1 MKNELYPE
9 EHPLLTWFDVEKKL
23 KVATHNYTEMP
34 DYISNLECYRDG
46 LDVDCKDAIKA
57 NQWIKGIFNQDYD
70 ERANSIILSIANASF
85 SVNYNE
91 VADDGYTK
99 NIYPLWKHAL
109 YAPKLQNPNFS
120 ALKVPT
126 YAFHS
131 FKGGVGRTSALTTFV
146 SSIFN
151 STNSNEQKK
160 ILIIDSDLEAP
171 GVSLWLDSSN
181 RPKISYLSFLE
192 LIQYPTSTLEE
203 SLDYTVSELKKN
215 SLNIDGSNKE
225 LFILPAS
232 FNLNDVMDMN
242 ITTEHI
248 VSDIDS
254 PFKLIDIIDQV
265 AYKLGVDFVFVDLR
279 AGMSE
284 ISSPYLLDPR
294 VEKFYVT
301 TLASQSVQGISS
313 IIRKVKEFNVING
326 IKTTGSNLIL
336 GPLTQTLREL
346 KDYQEAQEILLSALS
361 SDEDDELK
369 NFEIFEVDFDSSLMA
384 IRDLKHAM
392 ETVKSS
398 TLYKAAS
405 EWYKSNLENNS
416 NSLDVS
422 VENKKESLKKLEQFC
437 ERIQFAES
445 TSSSEMLI
453 TDPIRNLGKHF
464 QTELPNIIS
473 IGAKGA
479 GKTFTYAQLLTCKT
493 WNTFLAKLNLIDED
507 NDSISKIDISPILW
521 SKNLS
526 DELIDTIVEHRS
538 DLELNSK
545 LLDEKIASELLTENT
560 NWDSFWEQA
569 IVSDFEYEGNISSY
583 SELNDHLIKT
593 NEKKILILD
602 GIEDTFDTLNSQNQ
616 INALRALLE
625 VPNKLR
631 MLRKRNIGIIVF
643 IREDYITQVI
653 NQNVSQFVERYS
665 PFKLLWTPETFL
677 RLVYWVCSQIGLIDA
692 KKEIADKLSLDEL
705 LVELEKLW
713 GKKLGKNNS
722 KEANSARWVFAA
734 LCDLNGRLQAR
745 DIIRFLKFAAKLSQN
760 LVSSSSTWGD
770 RVLPPEPIRQT
781 LNLCSSE
788 KVDEAKQE
796 IVPLRTWVTALERIP
811 NDEKKS
817 PFDPA
822 KLSLESDTL
831 ASLKNLGIIFED
843 VDDMTKKER
852 YYLPEIYRHGLG
864 FSQLGAG
871 RPRVQAFLKKNLGG
885 IPF

>member
-23 KVATHNYTEMP
+23 KVATHNYTKMP

-46 LDVDCKDAIKA
+46 LDVECKDVTKA
-57 NQWIKGIFNQDYD
+57 NQWIKKVFNQDYD
-70 ERANSIILSIANASF
+70 ENIDSIILSIANASF
-85 SVNYNE
+85 SVIYTE
-91 VADDGYTK
+91 VSDDGYTK
-99 NIYPLWKHAL
+99 SIYPLWKHAL
-109 YAPKLQNPNFS
+109 YTPKLNKTDFS

-151 STNSNEQKK
+151 STSSNEHKK

-171 GVSLWLDSSN
+171 GVSLWLESSN

-215 SLNIDGSNKE
+215 SLNIEGSNKE

-254 PFKLIDIIDQV
+254 PFKLIDIIDKV
-265 AYKLGVDFVFVDLR
+265 AYKLGVDFVFIDLR

-301 TLASQSVQGISS
+301 TLASQSIQGISS

-326 IKTTGSNLIL
+326 IKTTGANLIL

-346 KDYQEAQEILLSALS
+346 KDYQEAQEILLSALGT
-361 SDEDDELK
+361 DEGGELS

-405 EWYKSNLENNS
+405 EWYQSNLESNS
-416 NSLDVS
+416 SLDV
-422 VENKKESLKKLEQFC
+422 ENKTESLKELEEFC
-437 ERIQFAES
+437 RRIQFAES
-445 TSSSEMLI
+445 TSSSEMLV
-453 TDPIRNLGKHF
+453 TEPIRNLGKHF
-464 QTELPNIIS
+464 QTELPNIVS

-493 WNTFLAKLNLIDED
+493 WNTFLSKLNLIDESS
-507 NDSISKIDISPILW
+507 DSNIKIDISPLLW

-526 DELIDTIVEHRS
+526 DELNDTIVEHRS
-538 DLELNSK
+538 DLKLSNRLLN
-545 LLDEKIASELLTENT
+545 EKIASELLEENT
-560 NWDSFWEQA
+560 NWDSFWEKA
-569 IVSDFEYEGNISSY
+569 IVSDFEYDKSISNY
-583 SELNDHLIKT
+583 SELNDYLIEA

-631 MLRKRNIGIIVF
+631 MLRKRNVGIIVF

-677 RLVYWVCSQIGLIDA
+677 RLVYWVCSQIGLINA

-705 LVELEKLW
+705 LIELEKLW

-745 DIIRFLKFAAKLSQN
+745 DIIRFLKFAAQLSKN
-760 LVSSSSTWGD
+760 SSASSSTWGD

-796 IVPLRTWVTALERIP
+796 IVPLRTWVTALENIP